1 MYLIKNIFPRR
12 APRDFVLSLQFFS
25 LFSNGAAS
33 RFLWL
38 ASYGQTEGC
47 VKLFGKYAL
56 CALISSTHSR
66 RCRHCS
72 YQTTKKSTERI
83 LPNHHKYVYIRSRLC
98 LCLGTYMFTLD
109 TDSLKTLGFN
119 PRTPTLRLRP
129 MTSRLLKYRRCS
141 LLLPSALYFRSC
153 RRCRLSF
160 SRTVQGSHVHH
171 RATFSLFRRHLVTQE
186 SGAIEDKTEFVTGR
200 RAVTAAHTHMQRNNQ
215 HCFTTVCWYINT
227 RRETQFRAEG
237 IRFFK

>member
-83 LPNHHKYVYIRSRLC
+83 LPNHHKHVYIRSRLC

-141 LLLPSALYFRSC
+141 LLLRPLCISDRADDADSRFLARFKDRTYIIA
-153 RRCRLSF
+153 RR
-160 SRTVQGSHVHH
+160 
-171 RATFSLFRRHLVTQE
+171 LVYLGVI
-186 SGAIEDKTEFVTGR
+186 S
-200 RAVTAAHTHMQRNNQ
+200 
-215 HCFTTVCWYINT
+215 
-227 RRETQFRAEG
+227 
-237 IRFFK
+237 